1 MGLNPATV
9 LVRRRCTDIQEE
21 EGCVN
26 LEAEAGVMPPQAKS
40 TRRSQKLEEVG
51 RNLLKSLRR

>member
-1 MGLNPATV
+1 M
-9 LVRRRCTDIQEE
+9 
-21 EGCVN
+21 N

-51 RNLLKSLRR
+51 RNLLKSLRRERTKSETP